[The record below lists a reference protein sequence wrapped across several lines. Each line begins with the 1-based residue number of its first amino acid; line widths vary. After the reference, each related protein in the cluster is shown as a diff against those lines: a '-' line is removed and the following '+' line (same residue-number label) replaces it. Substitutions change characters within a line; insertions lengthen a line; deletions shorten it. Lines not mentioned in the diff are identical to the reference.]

1 MRAKAFTLVEIMVSM
16 VVLTLLVIIVGG
28 IVSTASTITTLG
40 NKRMDADSQVRPVF
54 DRMASDFAQM
64 VKRTDVDYYVKGPLD
79 RKRGRMPYKALM
91 ITWHFFAIPPATIR
105 QPALR
110 VHFRCWPTALITTI
124 LLLLTTEWNDLEK
137 VWSGTVFRQQTSPL
151 SLESRLSPII
161 GRRPPITLR
170 PIQIQI
176 MN

>member
-64 VKRTDVDYYVKGPLD
+64 VKRTDVDYYVKGPRFL
-79 RKRGRMPYKALM
+79 
-91 ITWHFFAIPPATIR
+91 W
-105 QPALR
+105 
-110 VHFRCWPTALITTI
+110 
-124 LLLLTTEWNDLEK
+124 
-137 VWSGTVFRQQTSPL
+137 
-151 SLESRLSPII
+151 
-161 GRRPPITLR
+161 
-170 PIQIQI
+170 
-176 MN
+176 